1 MLKQIFETCTN
12 PKTNKQTR
20 HNTTVEKFSC
30 TVAFEQTDFYPQF
43 AYYGGRR
50 RRPMPFVPPSLLLL
64 LSVAKDYVRLMKY
77 GDSLYRCK
85 QLKRAAL
92 GRMCTILKRQKSSL
106 EYLEQ
111 GSACWSTLTLSLSHS
126 SARVHCSLSIFLHQC
141 VSICLVCPPST
152 PTPGPCSCAVTPTW
166 ESPVSST
173 RYGDVSPHCYSGCLL
188 AEIIACF
195 IVGEKK
201 KSSLLSVSG
210 DQSRRGRPALCL
222 HHQIPVCGS
231 HGLQIPAL
239 AGRDPQCSVRL
250 PTLLANFH
258 QAVCFWQLLHSLSS
272 CRWWTPPASWTTP
285 WRRGTPSRC
294 RPSRLWLT

>member
-1 MLKQIFETCTN
+1 MLKQILETCTN
-12 PKTNKQTR
+12 AKTNKRVTIQQQ
-20 HNTTVEKFSC
+20 KSL
-30 TVAFEQTDFYPQF
+30 VALSRLNRLIFTLNLLTMVDAEEDQCPL
-43 AYYGGRR
+43 
-50 RRPMPFVPPSLLLL
+50 SLLLL

-173 RYGDVSPHCYSGCLL
+173 RYGDVSPRCYCGCLL

-201 KSSLLSVSG
+201 KIL
-210 DQSRRGRPALCL
+210 
-222 HHQIPVCGS
+222 PV
-231 HGLQIPAL
+231 
-239 AGRDPQCSVRL
+239 VR
-250 PTLLANFH
+250 
-258 QAVCFWQLLHSLSS
+258 V
-272 CRWWTPPASWTTP
+272 R
-285 WRRGTPSRC
+285 
-294 RPSRLWLT
+294 